1 MTIDPS
7 ARHEN
12 PFGEAYGSA
21 SRQAAQ
27 LASMA
32 VGAHEIIMRRN
43 ARRAAMKAASDE
55 QQRQAIREQ
64 ERAARE
70 AARARWA
77 PALDPRF
84 PAQADLLT
92 AGRAWGG
99 AAPYADIPEAASALR
114 RAEDRMRVLHPYA
127 MDRYDRLRAEGAAPL
142 EAMREAAPL
151 FAMAPYAR
159 PGQPGA
165 PRPAVTAGVP
175 GAGFRPAAGA
185 ASAPH
190 GGFRT
195 DADQAAYRHGLRIAE
210 QIQAR
215 ALAERGARLSTDEL
229 FTELELRTTLPVD
242 VITGLA
248 RTRGEENTAA
258 RAARAAADGQNLA
271 AAVSAGQPDGGP
283 AAAPDSAAPGAPAA
297 ASVPS
302 SPAGERVPLDR
313 SAVRLAAENFP
324 STAAEGIRAAAR
336 NGDLRRPAASQS
348 RTPAKAKTSRP
359 RPSR

>member
-32 VGAHEIIMRRN
+32 VGAHEIITRRN

-114 RAEDRMRVLHPYA
+114 RAEERMRVLHPYA
-127 MDRYDRLRAEGAAPL
+127 MDHYDRLRAEGAAPL

-215 ALAERGARLSTDEL
+215 ALAERGARLSPDEL
-229 FTELELRTTLPVD
+229 FTELEVRTTLPVD

-258 RAARAAADGQNLA
+258 RAARARADGQNLA

-283 AAAPDSAAPGAPAA
+283 AEAPGSAAAGVTAA
-297 ASVPS
+297 ASVPG

-324 STAAEGIRAAAR
+324 STAAEGIRAAR
-336 NGDLRRPAASQS
+336 NGDLRRQAASQS
-348 RTPAKAKTSRP
+348 RTAAKAKTSRP

>member
-1 MTIDPS
+1 
-7 ARHEN
+7 
-12 PFGEAYGSA
+12 
-21 SRQAAQ
+21 
-27 LASMA
+27 
-32 VGAHEIIMRRN
+32 
-43 ARRAAMKAASDE
+43 
-55 QQRQAIREQ
+55 
-64 ERAARE
+64 
-70 AARARWA
+70 
-77 PALDPRF
+77 
-84 PAQADLLT
+84 
-92 AGRAWGG
+92 
-99 AAPYADIPEAASALR
+99 
-114 RAEDRMRVLHPYA
+114 
-127 MDRYDRLRAEGAAPL
+127 MDRYDRLRSEGAAPL

-151 FAMAPYAR
+151 FAMAQYAR

-175 GAGFRPAAGA
+175 GAGSRPAAGA

-229 FTELELRTTLPVD
+229 FTELEVRTTLPVD

-271 AAVSAGQPDGGP
+271 AAISAGQPDGGP

-302 SPAGERVPLDR
+302 STAGERVPLDR

>member
-1 MTIDPS
+1 MTIDRA

-32 VGAHEIIMRRN
+32 VAAHEVITRRN
-43 ARRAAMKAASDE
+43 ARRAAMKAARDE

-114 RAEDRMRVLHPYA
+114 RAEERLRVLHPHA
-127 MDRYDRLRAEGAAPL
+127 MNHYDRLRSEGAAPL

-165 PRPAVTAGVP
+165 PRPTVTVGVP
-175 GAGFRPAAGA
+175 GTGSQPAAGA
-185 ASAPH
+185 TNVPR
-190 GGFRT
+190 GDFRK
-195 DADQAAYRHGLRIAE
+195 DADQAAYQHGLRIAE
-210 QIQAR
+210 QLQAR
-215 ALAERGARLSTDEL
+215 ALAERGARLSPDEL
-229 FTELELRTTLPVD
+229 FTELEVKTTLPVD

-258 RAARAAADGQNLA
+258 RAARARADGQNLA
-271 AAVSAGQPDGGP
+271 VAVSAGQPDGGP
-283 AAAPDSAAPGAPAA
+283 AEAPDSAAAG
-297 ASVPS
+297 V
-302 SPAGERVPLDR
+302 PAGERVPLDR

-324 STAAEGIRAAAR
+324 STAAEGIRAAR
-336 NGDLRRPAASQS
+336 NGQLPRPAASQS
-348 RTPAKAKTSRP
+348 RTAATAKTSR
-359 RPSR
+359 SRLSR

>member
-32 VGAHEIIMRRN
+32 VAAHEVITRRN
-43 ARRAAMKAASDE
+43 ARRAAMKAARDE

-114 RAEDRMRVLHPYA
+114 RAEERLRVLHPHA
-127 MDRYDRLRAEGAAPL
+127 MNHYDRLRSEGAAPL

-175 GAGFRPAAGA
+175 GTGSRPAAGA
-185 ASAPH
+185 TNDPRR
-190 GGFRT
+190 GFRT
-195 DADQAAYRHGLRIAE
+195 DADQATYRHGLRIAE
-210 QIQAR
+210 QLQAR
-215 ALAERGARLSTDEL
+215 ALAERGARLSPDEL
-229 FTELELRTTLPVD
+229 FTELEVKTTLPVD

-258 RAARAAADGQNLA
+258 RAARARADGQNLA
-271 AAVSAGQPDGGP
+271 VAVSAGQPDGGP
-283 AAAPDSAAPGAPAA
+283 AEAPDSAAAGVTAA
-297 ASVPS
+297 ASVPG
-302 SPAGERVPLDR
+302 SPVGERVPLDR

-324 STAAEGIRAAAR
+324 STAAEGIRGAR
-336 NGDLRRPAASQS
+336 NGQLPRPAASQS
-348 RTPAKAKTSRP
+348 RTAATAKTSR
-359 RPSR
+359 SRLSR

>member
-12 PFGEAYGSA
+12 PFGEAHGSA

-32 VGAHEIIMRRN
+32 VAAHEVITRRT

-114 RAEDRMRVLHPYA
+114 RAEDRLRVLHPYA
-127 MDRYDRLRAEGAAPL
+127 MDRYDRLRSEGASPL

-185 ASAPH
+185 ASAPR

-195 DADQAAYRHGLRIAE
+195 DADQATYQHGLRIAE
-210 QIQAR
+210 QLQAR
-215 ALAERGARLSTDEL
+215 ALAERGARLSPDEL
-229 FTELELRTTLPVD
+229 FTELEVKTTLPLD

-258 RAARAAADGQNLA
+258 RAARARADGQNLA
-271 AAVSAGQPDGGP
+271 VAVSAGQPDSEPAKAPGS
-283 AAAPDSAAPGAPAA
+283 AAAGVTAA
-297 ASVPS
+297 ASVPG

-324 STAAEGIRAAAR
+324 STVAEGIRAAR
-336 NGDLRRPAASQS
+336 NGQLRRPAASQS
-348 RTPAKAKTSRP
+348 RTAATAKTSRP

>member
-32 VGAHEIIMRRN
+32 VAAHEIVTRRN
-43 ARRAAMKAASDE
+43 ARRAAMMADRDE
-55 QQRQAIREQ
+55 QHRQALREQ
-64 ERAARE
+64 ERAARG

-99 AAPYADIPEAASALR
+99 AVPYADIPEAASALR
-114 RAEDRMRVLHPYA
+114 RAEERLRVLHPYA
-127 MDRYDRLRAEGAAPL
+127 MNHYDRLRSEGTAPL

-151 FAMAPYAR
+151 FGMAPHAR

-165 PRPAVTAGVP
+165 PRPAVTAGGP

-185 ASAPH
+185 ANTPR

-210 QIQAR
+210 QLQAR
-215 ALAERGARLSTDEL
+215 ALAERGARLSPDEL
-229 FTELELRTTLPVD
+229 FTELEVKTTLPVD

-258 RAARAAADGQNLA
+258 RAARARA
-271 AAVSAGQPDGGP
+271 AGQDLAVAISADQPAGGP
-283 AAAPDSAAPGAPAA
+283 AEAPDSAA
-297 ASVPS
+297 ASVPDGAPVPGN
-302 SPAGERVPLDR
+302 PASERVPLDR

-324 STAAEGIRAAAR
+324 GTAAEGIRAAR
-336 NGDLRRPAASQS
+336 NGELRRPAASQS
-348 RTPAKAKTSRP
+348 RTAGTAKTSRP

>member
-7 ARHEN
+7 ARHES

-32 VGAHEIIMRRN
+32 VAAHEIVTRRN

-64 ERAARE
+64 ERAARG

-92 AGRAWGG
+92 AGRTWGG
-99 AAPYADIPEAASALR
+99 AAPYAEIPEAAMALR
-114 RAEDRMRVLHPYA
+114 RAEERLRVLHPYA
-127 MDRYDRLRAEGAAPL
+127 MNHYDRLRSEGAAPL
-142 EAMREAAPL
+142 EAMREAAPM

-165 PRPAVTAGVP
+165 PRQAVTAGVP
-175 GAGFRPAAGA
+175 GAGAGSRPASRAAGVP
-185 ASAPH
+185 S
-190 GGFRT
+190 GGFRQ
-195 DADQAAYRHGLRIAE
+195 DADQAAYQHGLRIAE
-210 QIQAR
+210 QLQTR
-215 ALAERGARLSTDEL
+215 ALAERGARLSSDEL
-229 FTELELRTTLPVD
+229 FTELEVKTTLPLD

-258 RAARAAADGQNLA
+258 SAARARAAGQNLA
-271 AAVSAGQPDGGP
+271 AAVSAGQPAGGP
-283 AAAPDSAAPGAPAA
+283 AEAPGSAQAGVPAGA
-297 ASVPS
+297 QVPG
-302 SPAGERVPLDR
+302 SPAGERPLDR

-324 STAAEGIRAAAR
+324 GTAAEGIRASR
-336 NGDLRRPAASQS
+336 TGQLRRPAASQS
-348 RTPAKAKTSRP
+348 RTAATAKTSRP
-359 RPSR
+359 RPAR